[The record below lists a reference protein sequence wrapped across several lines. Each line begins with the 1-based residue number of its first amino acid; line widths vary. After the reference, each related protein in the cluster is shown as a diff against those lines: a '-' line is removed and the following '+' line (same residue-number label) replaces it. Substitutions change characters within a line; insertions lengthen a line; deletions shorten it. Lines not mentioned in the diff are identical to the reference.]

1 MTTSDATQQ
10 TPMDAEPRQEHE
22 WLHRMVGEWAYE
34 AEAEMGPDQPPHRDE
49 GTETVRS
56 LGGLWVLAE
65 GEGAMPGGS
74 PARMVMT
81 LGFDPEYDRFVGT
94 WVGSMM
100 THLWVYDGELNDA
113 ETALTLE
120 AEGPDMSGGGG
131 TALYRDVIEFEDD
144 DHRTL
149 RSSVL
154 GDDGEWH
161 EFMEAR
167 YRRME

>member
-1 MTTSDATQQ
+1 METKERQS
-10 TPMDAEPRQEHE
+10 PMDAEPRPEHE
-22 WLHRMVGEWAYE
+22 WLHRMVGDWAY
-34 AEAEMGPDQPPHRDE
+34 AAVAEMGPDQPPHRDE

-81 LGFDPEYDRFVGT
+81 LGFDPEADRFVGT

-100 THLWVYDGELNDA
+100 THLWVYDGEMDA
-113 ETALTLE
+113 AGKVLTLE
-120 AEGPDMSGGGG
+120 AEGPDMSGSGG
-131 TALYRDVIEFEDD
+131 TARYRDVIAFEDD

-149 RSSVL
+149 RSSVM
-154 GDDGEWH
+154 GDDGDWH

-167 YRRME
+167 YRRVK